1 MEAADEQQYGE
12 KDNGT
17 HHTRKPSLVP
27 ATAPPADTPHHNHN
41 DHHHQKKKTEE
52 EVDDGTLAG
61 DYSPH
66 PHFPN
71 PKQSFIRVHLHGG
84 ENERNHW

>member
-1 MEAADEQQYGE
+1 MEGVDEQQYGG

-27 ATAPPADTPHHNHN
+27 ATAPPETRHHNHD
-41 DHHHQKKKTEE
+41 DHHNHQKKKKAEE
-52 EVDDGTLAG
+52 DDGTLAG

-84 ENERNHW
+84 EDERNHW